1 MKKIQEEALNRIK
14 RLFNQAKKEP
24 KMSKRYIELAKKT
37 AMKVNI
43 KIPRAFKHEYCK
55 KCLSFFD
62 SKNSKIR
69 IKKDMKIIKCL
80 KCSNYNRIKIK

>member
-24 KMSKRYIELAKKT
+24 AMSKRYIELAKKT
-37 AMKVNI
+37 AMKTTM
-43 KIPRAFKHEYCK
+43 KIPKRLKKTYCQ
-55 KCLSFFD
+55 KCLSLFN

-69 IKKDMKIIKCL
+69 IRRDLKVIKCL
-80 KCSNYNRIKIK
+80 KCGNYNRIKIK